1 MGLWR
6 IKNTSENRSKV
17 LSVAPWMF
25 DLAVLGA
32 FSQATTHVYLGLGL
46 DKFHLHS
53 YVFWV
58 YNSEN
63 TMKVKS

>member
-1 MGLWR
+1 M
-6 IKNTSENRSKV
+6 
-17 LSVAPWMF
+17 APWMF